1 MSCTRKPDVGPE
13 ETVLLTEHHAHEHIK
28 PFGDHTT
35 QTVAQVAAALLS
47 GTVQQGHGP
56 QQQQETW
63 KVFRTMQMA
72 ELRILRPSRVPS

>member
-13 ETVLLTEHHAHEHIK
+13 ETVLLTEHHTHEHIK

-35 QTVAQVAAALLS
+35 RTAAQVAAALLS

-56 QQQQETW
+56 RQQQETW
-63 KVFRTMQMA
+63 KVFRTTQMA
-72 ELRILRPSRVPS
+72 ELQILRPSRVPS